1 MNGFVVLKFG
11 GTSVATLAGWQVIAA
26 AIGDRQAE
34 GLRPV
39 IVCSAL
45 AGVTDLLTTLLPA
58 AAQGQAGPVLEA
70 IEARHAAL
78 AAQMGVDFEPATEM
92 GDLMRWAEGVA
103 LIGAFPLALEARV
116 LAQGE
121 LMATRLGAR
130 WLTSTGVRATFI
142 DAGDVLTSVAQAGR
156 IGTMAAQI
164 TDESCKLLQNQF
176 RGLTG
181 AVITQGFIARDPD
194 GRRVVLGRGGSDTS
208 AALFAARLQAVRCEI
223 WTDVP
228 GIYTTNPR
236 DVPDA
241 RLLTH
246 LSYDE
251 AQELATAGAKVL
263 HPRCLAPVR
272 RHGIALHVRC
282 THRPQLAGTAVGAL
296 ESGPAR
302 VKAIAARRGVTLV
315 SMDTLGMWQQVGF
328 LADVFTSF
336 QRHGVSVDLVSTSES
351 NVTASFDP
359 AAGEVDPDTIAGLL
373 ADLNTRCT
381 ARLIRGCAAVS
392 LVGQGIRAIMHRLG
406 PALAL
411 FEDRRIH
418 LVCQAASDL
427 NLTFVVDADDADR
440 LVRDLHKLLF
450 ATTVET
456 PDFGPTWRETFDDDA
471 AAADGVKER
480 PPEETPWWRE
490 RRDELLAV
498 AQTPAYVYDTASIDA
513 AAQRLR
519 ALTHVDRVF
528 YAIKA
533 NDHPA
538 ILRQLHAAGLGLE
551 CVSPGELAHVFESCP
566 ALEPDQ
572 VLFTPN
578 FAGRQAY
585 ADALALGVHVTVDNI
600 HPLQSWPD
608 LFAGASIFLRL
619 DPGGGRGHHEKV
631 RTAGNRSKF
640 GIPPEQIDTAASLV
654 KAAGATVVGLH
665 AHRGSQVRDPE
676 AWRETGAFLAEA
688 ATRFESVRFLDIG
701 GGLGVRQ
708 VPGDPPLDLPAL
720 DAALGLVR
728 ASYPGFEWWIEP
740 GRYLVAEAG
749 VLIATVTQLKT
760 KGARHFVGVDAGM
773 HTLIR
778 PALYGA
784 WHGISNL
791 SRIDDA
797 ACITADIVGP
807 ICESGDTLGRDRR
820 LPETFEGDRL
830 IITTA
835 GAYGRTM
842 SSGYNRRGAPLE
854 VILAPL
860 VG

>member
-11 GTSVATLAGWQVIAA
+11 GTSVATLAGWQVIAQ
-26 AIGDRQAE
+26 AIRARQTE

-39 IVCSAL
+39 VVCSAL

-58 AAQGQAGPVLEA
+58 AARGQAEPVLTA
-70 IEARHAAL
+70 IRGRHAAL
-78 AAQMGVDFEPATEM
+78 AAEMAIDFDADAECAALT
-92 GDLMRWAEGVA
+92 RWAEGVA
-103 LIGAFPLALEARV
+103 LIGAYPLALEARV

-121 LMATRLGAR
+121 LLSTRLGAA
-130 WLTSTGVRATFI
+130 WLASIGLNPTFI
-142 DAGDVLTSVAQAGR
+142 DAGDVLTSVAQTGR
-156 IGTMAAQI
+156 SATMAAQV
-164 TDESCKLLQNQF
+164 TDEACPALQQRF
-176 RGLTG
+176 QQLDGPI
-181 AVITQGFIARDPD
+181 ITQGFIARDPD
-194 GRRVVLGRGGSDTS
+194 GHRVVLGRGGSDTS
-208 AALFAARLQAVRCEI
+208 AALLAARLNAVRCEI

-241 RLLTH
+241 RLLTR

-272 RHGIALHVRC
+272 RHGIPLHVRC
-282 THRPQLAGTAVGAL
+282 THRPQLAGTEVGAL
-296 ESGPAR
+296 EPGPAR

-328 LADVFTSF
+328 LADVFTVF
-336 QRHGVSVDLVSTSES
+336 GRHGVSVDLVSTSES

-359 AAGEVDPDTIAGLL
+359 AAGEVDPETIAALL

-381 ARLIRGCAAVS
+381 AKVIRGCAAVS

-418 LVCQAASDL
+418 LICQAASDL

-450 ATTVET
+450 SQANQT
-456 PDFGPTWRETFDDDA
+456 PDLGPTWRETFEDGPASASADDA
-471 AAADGVKER
+471 A
-480 PPEETPWWRE
+480 PWWHA
-490 RRDELLAV
+490 RRAELLAV
-498 AQTPAYVYDTASIDA
+498 GPTPAYVYDIASVDE

-519 ALTHVDRVF
+519 GLTHVDRVF

-538 ILRQLHAAGLGLE
+538 ILRRLHAAGLGLE
-551 CVSPGELAHVFESCP
+551 CVSPGELDHVFESCP
-566 ALEPDQ
+566 ALTPDQ

-578 FAGRQAY
+578 FAARQAY
-585 ADALALGVHVTVDNI
+585 VDALARGVYVTVDNI
-600 HPLQSWPD
+600 HPLRSWPEV
-608 LFAGASIFLRL
+608 FAGKSIFLRL

-640 GIPPEQIDTAASLV
+640 GIPPEQIDDAIDAV
-654 KAAGATVVGLH
+654 KAAGATVIGLH
-665 AHRGSQVRDPE
+665 AHRGSQVRDPQ
-676 AWRETGAFLAEA
+676 AWREAGAFLADA
-688 ATRFESVRFLDIG
+688 ATRFGTVKHLDIG

-708 VPGDPPLDLPAL
+708 VPGDPPLDLAAL

-728 ASYPGFEWWIEP
+728 ASAPGYEWWIEP

-760 KGARHFVGVDAGM
+760 KGPRRFVGVDAGM
-773 HTLIR
+773 HTLLR

-791 SRIDDA
+791 TRLDA
-797 ACITADIVGP
+797 PAQLTADVVGP

-842 SSGYNRRGAPLE
+842 SSGYNRRGAPTE
-854 VILAPL
+854 VVLPPIPPADAD
-860 VG
+860 